1 MVVLLS
7 AEEMTVHFVQTWYFT
22 SLCLL
27 GKSES
32 SCKHTHRSYPERH
45 HLLKCT
51 EETKKAFWILS
62 ADSWW
67 LTSQLLT
74 SVDVDI
80 WPQSAWN
87 FKQMFSST
95 SVSLKQFP
103 NADSLSSI
111 VTGELRIA
119 AMMDGKLLE
128 IPRGLW
134 LGVQRGAG
142 QLEICVAVRS
152 CAMCADNRRG
162 VCLGVRGCGSVPQH
176 PPVPTMKTS
185 FLCLTG
191 HFLLRVFLALQVCN
205 LGNGGS
211 GHF

>member
-51 EETKKAFWILS
+51 EETKKALWILS

-119 AMMDGKLLE
+119 AMMESYWKY
-128 IPRGLW
+128 P
-134 LGVQRGAG
+134 V
-142 QLEICVAVRS
+142 
-152 CAMCADNRRG
+152 
-162 VCLGVRGCGSVPQH
+162 GCGWGCKEGLDSWKSAWRSGHVQCVQITGEGSVWESEDVGQCHSTHQYPQWK
-176 PPVPTMKTS
+176 PLFYALLGTS
-185 FLCLTG
+185 FWEYSWPCKS
-191 HFLLRVFLALQVCN
+191 VI
-205 LGNGGS
+205 
-211 GHF
+211 